1 VVLFTLPIQTPQ
13 EIPYSGA
20 GAQVGCGMTD
30 MPEHFFLHQ
39 KLDEIECYSDA
50 SSARKS
56 TSVVFSRVMD
66 ALIVVYRDS
75 PTHGPV
81 HSKRPFEQP
90 SILQG
95 HAGSEAK

>member
-1 VVLFTLPIQTPQ
+1 
-13 EIPYSGA
+13 
-20 GAQVGCGMTD
+20 MTD
-30 MPEHFFLHQ
+30 MPEPFFLHR

-81 HSKRPFEQP
+81 HSTRPFEQP

-95 HAGSEAK
+95 HAGSEAKRNIIENLLASLYSKKKPEISSG